1 MMTSFRSLPRPGDVA
16 GLSTDD
22 LRAAFL
28 VEQLFEHG
36 QIVFTDCDRLAL
48 AGFAP
53 RDPITLPDAKETGR
67 SFFHEA
73 RESGVINIGGPGAI
87 EVDGQRYALAN
98 LNCLYIG
105 VGARSVRFFSDDA
118 SKPAHFFFLSC
129 PAHRQFSTTLAT
141 TADCNVLSLGTAE
154 SANVRKIY
162 QFIHEGGVQSCQLVM
177 GFTALAAGSV
187 WNTFPPHTHLRR
199 SEAYLYFDLTGPLV
213 MHFMGE
219 PTATRHLVM
228 REKDAVLSPPWSIHS
243 GCGAGAYKFIWG
255 MAGENKAFADMDAVD
270 LKEMR

>member
-1 MMTSFRSLPRPGDVA
+1 METFCSLPRPSEVA
-16 GLSTDD
+16 RLSTDE
-22 LRAAFL
+22 LRSAFL
-28 VEQLFEHG
+28 VEQLFGAGEL
-36 QIVFTDCDRLAL
+36 VFTDCDRLML
-48 AGFAP
+48 AGFSP
-53 RDPITLPDAKETGR
+53 REPVVLVDAKSTGR

-87 EVDGQRYALAN
+87 EVDGTRYTLRK
-98 LNCLYIG
+98 LDCLYIG
-105 VGARSVRFFSDDA
+105 LGSKSVRFISDDVA
-118 SKPAHFFFLSC
+118 NPAHFFFLSC
-129 PAHRQFSTTLAT
+129 PAHRAFPTTLAT
-141 TADCNVLSLGTAE
+141 VANCNILSLGSPE
-154 SANVRKIY
+154 SANVRKIH
-162 QFIHEGGVQSCQLVM
+162 QFIHEGGIQSCQLVM
-177 GFTALAAGSV
+177 GFTELAPGSV

-219 PTATRHLVM
+219 PSATRHLIV
-228 REKDAVLSPPWSIHS
+228 REKEAILSPPWSIHS